1 MLSLKCDVTRKCM
14 CASTLF
20 QSTAVK
26 NAFPFS
32 PVFDDAAGGGSAVCP
47 GILLD
52 DGEKLLEV
60 GLEGGF
66 LRRRDGEV
74 EIDHE

>member
-1 MLSLKCDVTRKCM
+1 M

-20 QSTAVK
+20 QPTAVK
-26 NAFPFS
+26 YAFPFS
-32 PVFDDAAGGGSAVCP
+32 PVFDNAAAGGSAVAL

-66 LRRRDGEV
+66 LRRRDGGV
-74 EIDHE
+74 VTDHE